1 MFECNVKKFL
11 ARRVCKKFSGMRTFL
26 VERFTAL
33 TFWLLFSQVKSD
45 IKEKEYLSHTMASP
59 FNFKCFLRLKNEKK
73 RFFGRLRMTSIKL
86 FLNKKPN
93 CQAEF
98 SSASYYRQSE

>member
-1 MFECNVKKFL
+1 MN
-11 ARRVCKKFSGMRTFL
+11 
-26 VERFTAL
+26 
-33 TFWLLFSQVKSD
+33 
-45 IKEKEYLSHTMASP
+45 
-59 FNFKCFLRLKNEKK
+59 KNEKN

-98 SSASYYRQSE
+98 SSASYYRQSEWRLQNVVSKT